1 MSSVRWRNIL
11 VAIADPFAELQ
22 PGLAKAVAIA
32 NRCDATLTLFN
43 TFMVP
48 QRVPPDAYESSEKV
62 LDAAVRQRE
71 DRLRKLARKYR
82 PNGGVKCVVR
92 WDYPSHEAIVRQ
104 VLRSK
109 PDLLVTE
116 SRRHRRLA
124 RLVLANTDWE
134 LIRSCPCP
142 LWFVR
147 SPKLPRRPKILVAVD
162 PSHAHAKPARLDGLL
177 LRGAQ
182 GLVQQLG
189 GSIDMLHAYDVPL
202 RTLSA
207 VLHRSVK
214 QPSLAQDLS
223 EAAAR
228 GVHKLAQAHEIEASR
243 CHVKEG
249 AADEVIESS
258 VQQLASDVL
267 VMGAVCRSRLAAP
280 IIGNT
285 AERVIDQVDC
295 DVLVIKPAGF
305 KTQVTQRTPTLALSS
320 PKEQRSAA

>member
-11 VAIADPFAELQ
+11 VAIADPFAEVQ
-22 PGLAKAVAIA
+22 PGLAKAAAIA

-48 QRVPPDAYESSEKV
+48 QMVPPGAYESSEEI
-62 LDAAVRQRE
+62 LAAAVSQRQ
-71 DRLRKLARKYR
+71 DRLRRLAKKYR
-82 PNGGVKCVVR
+82 LSGNVKCVVR
-92 WDYPSHEAIVRQ
+92 WDCPSHEAIVRQ

-147 SPKLPRRPKILVAVD
+147 SPQLPRRLKILVAVD

-177 LRGAQ
+177 LRCAQ

-189 GSIDMLHAYDVPL
+189 GSIDVLHAYEAP
-202 RTLSA
+202 LSA
-207 VLHRSVK
+207 LSAALRRSVK
-214 QPSLAQDLS
+214 QPGSVQDPS
-223 EAAAR
+223 EAAAC
-228 GVHKLAQAHEIEASR
+228 GVHKLAQAHEIVASR
-243 CHVKEG
+243 CHVEEG
-249 AADEVIESS
+249 AADEVIESLA
-258 VQQLASDVL
+258 QQLATDVL
-267 VMGAVCRSRLAAP
+267 VMGAVSRSRLAVP

-320 PKEQRSAA
+320 ARDERSAA